1 MDFKAYV
8 RTHLPSLS
16 IAREPEIVDE
26 LAQHLGDLYEE
37 GRAAGFSHDDA
48 LARAVKSMA
57 DHPEVLGREI
67 ESASRALPPVIARTW
82 DRVVDVEAAGG
93 ERGDRT
99 TRELA
104 PIADLRRDVTYALR
118 MLARAPGFLL
128 VTVLTLSLGIGANS
142 AIFSAVNAI
151 VLRSAPVADPE
162 RVVTAYLSS
171 PDGHNPFAST
181 SYSYSNYVDL
191 RDSGAFEGLAAYA
204 SIAVAVEMN
213 GVLEQVPGEI
223 VSGNYF
229 DVIGV
234 RPPMGR
240 AFRSDED
247 QPGSPVRVVV
257 VTHGFWK
264 ERLGGD
270 PNVVGRSIGINGAAY
285 TIIGVAPPGFT
296 SHMLG
301 RVAELFVPMPLQQE
315 VRPPSA
321 GLRRQLGHANLLIT
335 RAGGWLNTVGR
346 LRPDATTASTTAA
359 LNLVAERPEWRIPGA
374 AGPRKFGLARL
385 GEGPGLRAATGP
397 LLGILGGAVM
407 LVLLI
412 ACANVA
418 GLLAARA
425 VSRRREVAIR
435 LAVGASRG
443 RLIRQWLT
451 ESVLLALMGSAGALL
466 VARWMTSLLHTF
478 GVPETVD
485 LSLDGRVLTFTL
497 LVGVIS
503 GLMFGLAPVLQALRR
518 DTLTALRE
526 EGGSIASGA
535 RSTRMRRGFV
545 VFQVALSLMLLVGG
559 GLFLRTI
566 RNAYAVD
573 PGYVVD
579 GVLLADINLDLRG
592 YSEATG
598 QELYQRLIDRLTALP
613 GVRGVGASRVTVLSG
628 GARTGAVSID
638 GQPVRP
644 DGSNSVTSR
653 INIVTDAYTGTM
665 GIPILQGRGFQASDT
680 AASPRVAL
688 VSQSLARRVWP
699 GRDPIGQIVNP
710 GPGASTVVGVIPDAV
725 YTSVIERDPHPFF
738 LLPLSQNYESGVT
751 LHVRGTGDPLALVPS
766 VRQAVREIDS
776 QLVLARPRTL
786 ADELARSLGAQRLMA
801 TFVGFFAG
809 LALLLA
815 AIGLYGVMSH
825 AAGERK
831 AEIGIR
837 LALGAKPAAILS
849 MVIGDGLKLVGVG
862 LVLGLAGAFGLSR
875 IVERQLFGVT
885 ARDPVTYAIVAL
897 VLTAATIAACVIP
910 ARRAMRVD
918 PVGVLRR

>member
-1 MDFKAYV
+1 MDFKNYV
-8 RTHLPSLS
+8 RTHLPPLS

-37 GRAAGFSHDDA
+37 ARAAGLPHDEA
-48 LARAVKSMA
+48 LERAVRSLPE
-57 DHPEVLGREI
+57 HPELLGHEI
-67 ESASRALPPVIARTW
+67 ESASRALPPPLARTW
-82 DRVVDVEAAGG
+82 DRLSKPGADDDAPAAS
-93 ERGDRT
+93 RMSAVWSD
-99 TRELA
+99 A
-104 PIADLRRDVTYALR
+104 RRDARYALR
-118 MLARAPGFLL
+118 MLARTPGFVL
-128 VTVLTLSLGIGANS
+128 VTVLTLSLGIGANT

-162 RVVTAYLSS
+162 RVVNVYMSR
-171 PDGHNPFAST
+171 PDGRNPFAST
-181 SYSYSNYVDL
+181 SYSYPNYVDL
-191 RDSGAFEGLAAYA
+191 RDSGAFEGLAAYG
-204 SIAVAVEMN
+204 SIAVAVETN
-213 GVLEQVPGEI
+213 GVLEQVSGEI

-234 RPPMGR
+234 RPAMGR
-240 AFRSDED
+240 AFRSEED
-247 QPGSPVRVVV
+247 RPGSPVRVVV
-257 VTHGFWK
+257 VTHRFWK
-264 ERLGGD
+264 QRLGGD
-270 PNVVGRSIGINGAAY
+270 PNVVGRSLGINGAAH
-285 TIIGVAPPGFT
+285 TIVGVTPPGFT
-296 SHMLG
+296 SHVLG
-301 RVAELFVPMPLQQE
+301 RLAELFVPMPLQQE

-321 GLRRQLGHANLLIT
+321 GVRRQLGHANLLIS
-335 RAGGWLNTVGR
+335 RDGGWLNLVGR
-346 LRPDATTASTTAA
+346 LRSDATTASTTAA

-374 AGPRKFGLARL
+374 PGPRKFALARL
-385 GEGPGLRAATGP
+385 GEGPGLRTATGP

-418 GLLAARA
+418 SLLAARA

-466 VARWMTSLLHTF
+466 VARWLTSLLYTF
-478 GVPETVD
+478 GVPEAVD

-497 LVGVIS
+497 AVGVLS
-503 GLMFGLAPVLQALRR
+503 GLMFGLAPVMQALRR
-518 DTLTALRE
+518 DTLTALRD

-535 RSTRMRRGFV
+535 RGTRMRRSFV
-545 VFQVALSLMLLVGG
+545 VLQVALSLTLLVGA

-573 PGYVVD
+573 PGFVVD

-592 YSEATG
+592 YSQTAG
-598 QELYQRLIDRLTALP
+598 QELYQHLIDRVAALP

-628 GARTGAVSID
+628 GARTGSVSVD

-644 DGSNSVTSR
+644 DGSNGVTSR
-653 INIVTDAYTGTM
+653 INIVTDAYLATL
-665 GIPILQGRGFQASDT
+665 GIPVLQGRSFQPFDT
-680 AASPRVAL
+680 AAAPRVAI

-699 GRDPIGQIVNP
+699 GRDPIGQVVNP
-710 GPGASTVVGVIPDAV
+710 GQSGATVVGVIPDAV

-751 LHVRGTGDPLALVPS
+751 LHVRGAGDPLALVPS
-766 VRQAVREIDS
+766 VRQAVRDLDP

-786 ADELARSLGAQRLMA
+786 ADELARSLGPQRLMA
-801 TFVGFFAG
+801 TFVGIFAG

-831 AEIGIR
+831 AEIGLR
-837 LALGAKPAAILS
+837 LALGAQPTSILS
-849 MVIGDGLKLVGVG
+849 MLLGSGLRLVVVGAILGSIGAV
-862 LVLGLAGAFGLSR
+862 AGSR
-875 IVERQLFGVT
+875 IVEGQLFGVT
-885 ARDPVTYAIVAL
+885 PADPVTYAAVVLILAMVAS
-897 VLTAATIAACVIP
+897 AACVIP

-918 PVGVLRR
+918 PVDVLRR